1 MPIPTRSRPERS
13 DPEPPKHDGHD
24 ESLTSSDP
32 GHQNVQVPVM
42 EPQTTDQAMTTHR
55 DATSLVSLV
64 GDMQKQL
71 SALQAQLA
79 ERSRTDVL
87 ERQLSA
93 LQAQLAERPRTDVPA
108 RSEELKVI
116 PPDPFNGKP
125 ASQLPGFLTQLRLVF
140 ATQPS
145 QFQTDK
151 FKVFYAASLLRG
163 TAFSWIQPYLDMDHP
178 PVWLSDFALFT
189 AEITKIFGDPN
200 LRISAARSLDHL
212 RQTSSAAAYAAEFR
226 RYATILNWEDEPLAH
241 RFYQGLKDPIKDEI
255 VRFGRPNQLEPL
267 VQLAIDID
275 SRLYDRALERSLDI
289 KPSPSAP
296 KRNPPP
302 YATARIQ
309 PAPPVRSVYAPRDA
323 PRDPAPTT
331 SGSSGPRPVEAG
343 SARPRFQRLT
353 EEQKEH
359 RRRNNLCMY
368 CGDSDHIVD
377 RCPVRPKIPFR
388 PARASEA
395 TFADPEPLGNVPAQ
409 WQ

>member
-1 MPIPTRSRPERS
+1 MPISTRSQPDRS
-13 DPEPPKHDGHD
+13 DPESPKRDGHD

-87 ERQLSA
+87 ERQVSA

-289 KPSPSAP
+289 KPPPSVP

-302 YATARIQ
+302 YAT
-309 PAPPVRSVYAPRDA
+309 
-323 PRDPAPTT
+323 
-331 SGSSGPRPVEAG
+331 
-343 SARPRFQRLT
+343 
-353 EEQKEH
+353 
-359 RRRNNLCMY
+359 
-368 CGDSDHIVD
+368 
-377 RCPVRPKIPFR
+377 
-388 PARASEA
+388 
-395 TFADPEPLGNVPAQ
+395 
-409 WQ
+409 

>member
-1 MPIPTRSRPERS
+1 MPISTRSQPDRS
-13 DPEPPKHDGHD
+13 DPESPKRDGHD

-64 GDMQKQL
+64 GDMEKQ
-71 SALQAQLA
+71 
-79 ERSRTDVL
+79 V
-87 ERQLSA
+87 SA

-267 VQLAIDID
+267 VQLTIDID

-289 KPSPSAP
+289 KPPPSVP

-302 YATARIQ
+302 YAT
-309 PAPPVRSVYAPRDA
+309 
-323 PRDPAPTT
+323 
-331 SGSSGPRPVEAG
+331 
-343 SARPRFQRLT
+343 
-353 EEQKEH
+353 
-359 RRRNNLCMY
+359 
-368 CGDSDHIVD
+368 
-377 RCPVRPKIPFR
+377 
-388 PARASEA
+388 
-395 TFADPEPLGNVPAQ
+395 
-409 WQ
+409 